1 MRGNS
6 LAPGCVILGL
16 LLALSYTFDGVVA
29 LGVQPGHFIWA
40 TFMIGCV
47 GIWFRLRRRDP
58 TGTADSLG
66 FMIGVLLAALG
77 RALG

>member
-6 LAPGCVILGL
+6 LAPACVVLGL
-16 LLALSYTFDGVVA
+16 VLALSHVFDGVVA
-29 LGVQPGHFIWA
+29 LGVQPGHVIWA

-47 GIWFRLRRRDP
+47 GVWFSLRRRDP

-77 RALG
+77 WALG